1 MSAEN
6 AATLLDGTVKL
17 IDVLIWPT
25 ILIFVLIRF
34 GPELKGFFQE
44 LSEVSLMLGGN
55 GVSFKRQV
63 AEAAAAMA
71 AAAVARAETS
81 EGGSAA
87 QAAQAAVATVAGAV
101 SPRTVRRLANARVL
115 WVDDYPE
122 NNRYE
127 REALEALGIRFV
139 TARSTLEAMERLQ
152 RQHFDVIISDM
163 GREPDEKADYTLL
176 DQARGEGYSIPFI
189 IYSSSNDA
197 SHVAQ
202 ARQRGAFGATNDPG
216 ELFELVLAALGK
228 AG

>member
-34 GPELKGFFQE
+34 GPELKGFFKE
-44 LSEVSLMLGGN
+44 LSELSLVVGGN
-55 GVSFKRQV
+55 GVTFKRQV

-71 AAAVARAETS
+71 AAAVARAES
-81 EGGSAA
+81 SGNGSAA
-87 QAAQAAVATVAGAV
+87 QAAQAAVNTVAGAV
-101 SPRTVRRLANARVL
+101 SPRTVQRLANMRVL

-139 TARSTLEAMERLQ
+139 TARSTQEAMERLQ

-163 GREPDEKADYTLL
+163 GREPDEKAGYTLL

-189 IYSSSNDA
+189 IYSSSRDA

>member
-6 AATLLDGTVKL
+6 VATLLDSTVKL

-34 GPELKGFFQE
+34 GPELREFFANLSE
-44 LSEVSLMLGGN
+44 LSLTFAGH
-55 GVSFKRQV
+55 GVTIKRQV

-71 AAAVARAETS
+71 AAAVARGDPA
-81 EGGSAA
+81 GGASAA
-87 QAAQAAVATVAGAV
+87 QAAQTAVATVTGAV

-115 WVDDYPE
+115 WVDDKPD

-139 TARSTLEAMERLQ
+139 TARSTQEAMERLQ

-163 GREPDEKADYTLL
+163 GRDQDQFAGYTLL
-176 DQARGEGYSIPFI
+176 DQTRSEGYTGPFI
-189 IYSSSNDA
+189 IYSSSNKA
-197 SHVAQ
+197 IHVAQ
-202 ARQRGAFGATNDPG
+202 TKQRGAFGATNDPG

>member
-34 GPELKGFFQE
+34 GPELKGFFKE
-44 LSEVSLMLGGN
+44 LSELSLVVGGN
-55 GVSFKRQV
+55 GVTFKRQV

-71 AAAVARAETS
+71 AAAVARVDPA
-81 EGGSAA
+81 GNGSAA

-101 SPRTVRRLANARVL
+101 SPRTVRRLANMRVL
-115 WVDDYPE
+115 WVDDKPD

-139 TARSTLEAMERLQ
+139 TARSTQEAMERLQ

-163 GREPDEKADYTLL
+163 GREPDERAGYTLL
-176 DQARGEGYSIPFI
+176 DQARGEGYSVPFI
-189 IYSSSNDA
+189 IYSSSRDA
-197 SHVAQ
+197 SHVAL

>member
-34 GPELKGFFQE
+34 GPELKGFFKE
-44 LSEVSLMLGGN
+44 LSELSLVVGGN
-55 GVSFKRQV
+55 GVTFKRQV

-71 AAAVARAETS
+71 AAAVARVDPA
-81 EGGSAA
+81 GNGSAA
-87 QAAQAAVATVAGAV
+87 QAAQAVVTAVAGAV
-101 SPRTVRRLANARVL
+101 SPRTVRRLANMRVL
-115 WVDDYPE
+115 WVDDKPD

-139 TARSTLEAMERLQ
+139 TARSTQEAMERLQ

-163 GREPDEKADYTLL
+163 GREPDERAGYTLL
-176 DQARGEGYSIPFI
+176 DQARGEGYSVPFI
-189 IYSSSNDA
+189 IYSSSRDA
-197 SHVAQ
+197 SHVAL

>member
-6 AATLLDGTVKL
+6 AATLLDSTVKL

-34 GPELKGFFQE
+34 GPELREFFANLSE
-44 LSEVSLMLGGN
+44 LSLTVAGH
-55 GVSFKRQV
+55 GVTIKRQV

-71 AAAVARAETS
+71 AAAVARVES
-81 EGGSAA
+81 SGSGSAA
-87 QAAQAAVATVAGAV
+87 QAAQEAVNTVAGAV

-115 WVDDYPE
+115 WVDDKPD

-139 TARSTLEAMERLQ
+139 TARSTQEAMERLQ

-163 GREPDEKADYTLL
+163 GRDQDQFAGYTLL
-176 DQARGEGYSIPFI
+176 DQARSEGYTGPFI
-189 IYSSSNDA
+189 IYSSSNKA
-197 SHVAQ
+197 IHVAQ
-202 ARQRGAFGATNDPG
+202 TKQRGAFGATNDPG

>member
-1 MSAEN
+1 VSAEN
-6 AATLLDGTVKL
+6 AATLLDGAIKL

-34 GPELKGFFQE
+34 GPELREFFANLSE
-44 LSEVSLMLGGN
+44 LSLTFAGN
-55 GVSFKRQV
+55 GVTFKRRE
-63 AEAAAAMA
+63 AEAAAALA
-71 AAAVARAETS
+71 AAAVARVES
-81 EGGSAA
+81 SGNGSAA

-101 SPRTVRRLANARVL
+101 SPRTVRRLANTRVL
-115 WVDDYPE
+115 WVDDQPD

-139 TARSTLEAMERLQ
+139 TARSTQEAMERLQ

-163 GREPDEKADYTLL
+163 GRGPDEKAGYTLL
-176 DQARGEGYSIPFI
+176 DQASGEGYSVPFI
-189 IYSSSNDA
+189 IYSSSNKA

-202 ARQRGAFGATNDPG
+202 AKQRGAFGATNDPG